1 MEYTLDVQSRFAE
14 ICKNRG
20 KLYTFGM
27 VTAKRTPRNP
37 TALKEHEAL
46 SHFKKVDPKLYKA
59 GVPHRESIATRIV
72 FKSTNASLFNA
83 LAGTI
88 IGQQLSTKAA
98 STIRGRVT
106 AVCGVSGIT
115 AKAIEEVSI
124 QDLQGAGLS
133 AAKAKTLKELSYA
146 VLHQDLNLQKLRT
159 LSPEEATEKL
169 LAVWGVGP
177 WTVQMFFM
185 FSLGMPDIFSAG
197 DLGLARGMEL
207 LYGLPKNTAREE
219 LEKISK
225 RWAPYRTYASLI
237 LWAHYD
243 CRNR

>member
-1 MEYTLDVQSRFAE
+1 MEYTLDVRSRFAE
-14 ICKNRG
+14 IVKNRG
-20 KLYTFGM
+20 KLYSFGM
-27 VTAKRTPRNP
+27 ATAKHARRNP
-37 TALKEHEAL
+37 TGPKDHEAL
-46 SHFKKVDPKLYKA
+46 NHFKKVDPKLYKA
-59 GVPHRESIATRIV
+59 GVPHWESIATRIV
-72 FKSTNASLFNA
+72 IKSTNASLFKA
-83 LAGTI
+83 LVGTV

-98 STIRGRVT
+98 STIRARVT
-106 AVCGVSGIT
+106 AVCGDSGIT
-115 AKAIEEVSI
+115 AKTVQEVSL

-146 VLHQDLNLQKLRT
+146 VLHQDLNLQKLRM
-159 LSPEEATEKL
+159 LSPEEATERL

-219 LEKISK
+219 LEKISE
-225 RWAPYRTYASLI
+225 RWAPYRTY
-237 LWAHYD
+237 
-243 CRNR
+243 NRKSVV